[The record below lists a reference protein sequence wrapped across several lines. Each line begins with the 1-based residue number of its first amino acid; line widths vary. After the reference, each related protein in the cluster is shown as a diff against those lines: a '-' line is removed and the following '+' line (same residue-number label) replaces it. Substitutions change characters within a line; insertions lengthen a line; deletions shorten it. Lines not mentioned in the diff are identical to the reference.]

1 MTDFQFTYPSLPE
14 MADQALDDLL
24 QVLDKCS
31 IEKELIQGLSLTV
44 SEAFTNAAVHGNRG
58 HPDRKVQMI
67 LHVRENE
74 VVADIV
80 DHGKGG
86 IEQISARKPATEMDE
101 GGRGVDL
108 IRHYADS
115 SHFAE
120 TEDGGLK
127 VSIVFTRK
135 RQESNVTK

>member
-1 MTDFQFTYPSLPE
+1 MTDFRFIYPSLPE

-24 QVLDKCS
+24 QVLGEYSVEED
-31 IEKELIQGLSLTV
+31 LVRGLSLTV
-44 SEAFTNAAVHGNRG
+44 SEAFTNAAIHGNCG
-58 HPDRKVQMI
+58 SPDRKVHMI

-74 VVADIV
+74 VVADII

-86 IEQISARKPATEMDE
+86 MEQIDSRKPATEMDE

-127 VSIVFTRK
+127 VSIVFSRK
-135 RQESNVTK
+135 RQKTT